1 MKHICDG
8 HEYTTIPERDFIAVI
23 NNYGRKVGEA
33 YKSEC
38 GEYWVFDDY
47 DAEESDLFHE
57 NHFPSVPSGYCVEQQ
72 LVRYIAANV

>member
-8 HEYTTIPERDFIAVI
+8 HEYTTHQDDGFICAL

-38 GEYWVFDDY
+38 GEYWHFQDM
-47 DAEESDLFHE
+47 EMEFSDRIHGNSLA
-57 NHFPSVPSGYCVEQQ
+57 SSGYTVEQQ
-72 LVRYIAANV
+72 LVRYIAANA

>member
-8 HEYTTIPERDFIAVI
+8 HEYTTHQDDGFICAL

-38 GEYWVFDDY
+38 GEYWHFHDI
-47 DAEESDLFHE
+47 ESGNDISIHE
-57 NHFPSVPSGYCVEQQ
+57 NHFPSTPSAYTVEQQ
-72 LVRYIAANV
+72 LVRYIAANA